1 MAEVAVLTRGET
13 CGLGEGDVLIE
24 DVEDKLFQTFPI
36 GGFEGEG
43 GVVACE
49 GL

>member
-1 MAEVAVLTRGET
+1 MAEVAVLAGDKTS
-13 CGLGEGDVLIE
+13 GLGEGDVLIE
-24 DVEDKLFQTFPI
+24 DVEDKLFQTLPI
-36 GGFEGEG
+36 GGFKGEG